1 MIYWITEDDVRT
13 KLPVEY
19 SLLSGNILPAIQ
31 QGQQINARDLTGDL
45 LYNAINE
52 KISDGSITGA
62 TNSNYKK
69 LLDDYLTP
77 VVLYHTSVYILIN
90 SLAKLQNRGLQVE
103 NSEFSSGG
111 DLAVYRE
118 LKSEFR
124 ELADYYTER
133 AKDWLYF
140 NSNLFVEF
148 SYYAGNGE
156 QPASSTNKYNSGG
169 LVLGQAPTFSWN
181 NMSYRGGNCC

>member
-1 MIYWITEDDVRT
+1 MIYWITEDEVRT
-13 KLPVEY
+13 NLPVDY
-19 SLLSGNILPAIQ
+19 SLLSGNILPAVQ

-52 KISDGSITGA
+52 KITDGSITGS
-62 TNSNYKK
+62 TNSDYKY
-69 LLDDYLTP
+69 LLDEYLVP
-77 VVLYHTSVYILIN
+77 VVLYWSSVYILIN
-90 SLAKLQNRGLQVE
+90 NLAKIQNRGLQVE

-140 NSNLFVEF
+140 NQAKFIEF
-148 SYYAGNGE
+148 SYYNGNGE

-169 LVLGQAPTFSWN
+169 LVIGQGPRFSWN
-181 NMSYRGGNCC
+181 NMSWRGGNCC